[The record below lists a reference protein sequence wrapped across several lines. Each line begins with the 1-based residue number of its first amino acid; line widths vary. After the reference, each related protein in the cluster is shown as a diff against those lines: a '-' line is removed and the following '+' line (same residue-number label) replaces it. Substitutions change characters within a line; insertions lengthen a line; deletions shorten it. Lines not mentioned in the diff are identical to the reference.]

1 MYYFNL
7 ERVKDGKK
15 VGLIMDEFSL
25 KNTRIKKVLNVV
37 TRENISIIN
46 FEDEN
51 YILDMPSERFINEMQ
66 REK

>member
-15 VGLIMDEFSL
+15 RGFIMDEFTL
-25 KNTRIKKVLNVV
+25 KNTKIKKVLDVV

-46 FEDEN
+46 FEEEN
-51 YILDMPSERFINEMQ
+51 YLLDMPSERFINEMQ